1 MEENSGTT
9 RPATP
14 RWISDAHQATCIA
27 VGRIADSEDAAL
39 AQELL
44 GRLPIEAM
52 VSAATRALNTTGGL
66 DDTSASLGAAI
77 AVTAIV
83 ETLGGEH
90 EVVEIAEHY
99 LDARAVLDAVGVP
112 YGDTNGHFR
121 GIADRI
127 RWLAAQRPTRT
138 DLDNAVGE
146 RDEAKRVIDEMAAQL
161 VAARN
166 RVDELTEQLATER
179 DFAALY
185 DEQLNVA
192 TTRGARI
199 AELEREAIERAD
211 AFNQSIA
218 DASIERDRMSADFE
232 RRIAALRD
240 DALIHAKAVNDAQN
254 ELSRL
259 VVDIADRSAQV
270 ANLESA
276 LITTA
281 DLLSDRAAQL
291 ESYEN
296 EIAELESELYDD
308 DGDEP

>member
-1 MEENSGTT
+1 MDENLVQNTT
-9 RPATP
+9 QPAP

-27 VGRIADSEDAAL
+27 VGRIADAEDAAL
-39 AQELL
+39 AHELL

-52 VSAATRALNTTGGL
+52 VSAAARALSSAGGL

-138 DLDNAVGE
+138 DLDNAIGE

-161 VAARN
+161 VAAR
-166 RVDELTEQLATER
+166 D
-179 DFAALY
+179 
-185 DEQLNVA
+185 
-192 TTRGARI
+192 RI
-199 AELEREAIERAD
+199 TELEREAIERAD
-211 AFNQSIA
+211 AFSQSIA

-232 RRIAALRD
+232 QRTKALRD

-270 ANLESA
+270 AKLESA

-281 DLLSDRAAQL
+281 ELLSDRAAQI
-291 ESYEN
+291 EAYEH
-296 EIAELESELYDD
+296 EIAELEAELYDD